1 MVFETTILF
10 MRWRL
15 LLRVAVLTRVDL
27 RVLAL
32 PHAGLVILHLHV
44 LWAVESSFHLTI
56 FGRLLRLRRAELHI
70 AVVFVRRVRVGV
82 RELFDRLITDLFFG
96 GNFSILKNLITLIFA
111 SIAWGILVWS
121 FELRVGHEVA
131 LPRWQAAVCILVLR

>member
-44 LWAVESSFHLTI
+44 L
-56 FGRLLRLRRAELHI
+56 
-70 AVVFVRRVRVGV
+70 
-82 RELFDRLITDLFFG
+82 
-96 GNFSILKNLITLIFA
+96 
-111 SIAWGILVWS
+111 
-121 FELRVGHEVA
+121 
-131 LPRWQAAVCILVLR
+131 